1 MSKSIKPY
9 GGNQKAINY
18 PHQLHHQSS
27 IYVCSF
33 VIAPL
38 LITIIERKLVSIYSG
53 ISPTVRLLSSLL
65 PLYMYQVQMTAV
77 SGIILIFLTFLRE
90 EDPEGS
96 TNEAWLLEF

>member
-1 MSKSIKPY
+1 MMAGRRRPPNIGDEQINKTIRRKPK
-9 GGNQKAINY
+9 GNQL
-18 PHQLHHQSS
+18 PSPTSPS
-27 IYVCSF
+27 ILDIF
-33 VIAPL
+33 
-38 LITIIERKLVSIYSG
+38 SIYSG